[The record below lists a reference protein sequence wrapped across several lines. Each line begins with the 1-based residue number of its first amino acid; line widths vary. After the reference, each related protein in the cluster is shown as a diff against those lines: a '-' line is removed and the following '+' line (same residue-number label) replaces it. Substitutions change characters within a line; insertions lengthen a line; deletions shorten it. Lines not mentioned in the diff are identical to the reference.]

1 MSQQGN
7 IFLPPSIEQ
16 RIQALG
22 ETENVSI
29 IVISLIK
36 RKTFVI
42 ILNISVKWRHST
54 CSNSRY

>member
-1 MSQQGN
+1 MSRQGN

-29 IVISLIK
+29 IVIILIK

-42 ILNISVKWRHST
+42 ILNISVK
-54 CSNSRY
+54 